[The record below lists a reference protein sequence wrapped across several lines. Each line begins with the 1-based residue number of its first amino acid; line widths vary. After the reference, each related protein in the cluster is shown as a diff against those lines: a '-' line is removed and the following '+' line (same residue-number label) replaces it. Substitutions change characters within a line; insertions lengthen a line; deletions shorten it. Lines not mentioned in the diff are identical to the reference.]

1 MRLRIKCNLDA
12 DIAFILI
19 KFIYIIY
26 FNVQHYYIFC
36 VLLYPTVILYQ
47 KIKIKQ
53 LAGSAG
59 TTKIISYLVPK
70 IHFHCGQLIS
80 TQTPAWTLQT
90 SEGVGGERTLRLRLT
105 TMEYNNFGE
114 YVELDENIEIED
126 FGDVEEF
133 FEDPAI
139 QFMKTKQEPEYQQTS
154 QQIQEMRIF
163 YENKAAKDEMKIVSL
178 ETQYKDLLTKH
189 NSLTEQFSLVKENNT
204 PSERDT
210 VRHLQ
215 ERVLLI
221 KEKAKEKLAEKDE
234 TILELNEKIKNY
246 EEMLNV
252 VEVNCKK
259 AVLKLSEFQQEI
271 AKKDE
276 QLQEHFSFKNRY
288 DYTINYLT
296 EKCQKVSDT
305 YQRQIK
311 ELEEKLRGKQPSSA
325 ENEKMSLTEAII
337 DLSAL

>member
-1 MRLRIKCNLDA
+1 
-12 DIAFILI
+12 
-19 KFIYIIY
+19 
-26 FNVQHYYIFC
+26 
-36 VLLYPTVILYQ
+36 
-47 KIKIKQ
+47 
-53 LAGSAG
+53 
-59 TTKIISYLVPK
+59 
-70 IHFHCGQLIS
+70 
-80 TQTPAWTLQT
+80 
-90 SEGVGGERTLRLRLT
+90 
-105 TMEYNNFGE
+105 MEYNNFGEYGE

-139 QFMKTKQEPEYQQTS
+139 QFMKTKQEPEYPETS

-163 YENKAAKDEMKIVSL
+163 YENKSAKDEMKIVSL
-178 ETQYKDLLTKH
+178 ETQYKDLVTRH
-189 NSLTEQFSLVKENNT
+189 HSLTEQFSLVKENNT

-210 VRHLQ
+210 VKHLQ

-234 TILELNEKIKNY
+234 TILELKEKIKNY

-296 EKCQKVSDT
+296 EKCQKVSHT
-305 YQRQIK
+305 YQRRIK
-311 ELEEKLRGKQPSSA
+311 ELEEKLRGNQPSSDQR
-325 ENEKMSLTEAII
+325 EKMSLTEAII